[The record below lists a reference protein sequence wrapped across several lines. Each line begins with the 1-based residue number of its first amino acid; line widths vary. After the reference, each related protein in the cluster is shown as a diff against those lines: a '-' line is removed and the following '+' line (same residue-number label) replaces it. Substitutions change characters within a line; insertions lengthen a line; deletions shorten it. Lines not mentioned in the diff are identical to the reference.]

1 MYTVP
6 LPYLSFWHSHSLISA
21 WGDQS
26 VGRANDAGARFN
38 DAVRMFLYRPL
49 ATQHWPSRSDV
60 VFTLDDAGA
69 GVEVSVPWLI
79 AYRRG
84 FGDVTACVNAPVQA
98 RATAAASPAQVKRGR
113 WRAVSVIN
121 NREYFNRHSFLPHMI
136 KYFKSFFAK
145 IVKILSR

>member
-1 MYTVP
+1 MFLHNPIP
-6 LPYLSFWHSHSLISA
+6 LPYLPHSSCIFDPIISA

-60 VFTLDDAGA
+60 IFTLDDAAA

-84 FGDVTACVNAPVQA
+84 FGDVTACVSAPVQA
-98 RATAAASPAQVKRGR
+98 RTTAAALPAQVKRVR
-113 WRAVSVIN
+113 
-121 NREYFNRHSFLPHMI
+121 
-136 KYFKSFFAK
+136 
-145 IVKILSR
+145 